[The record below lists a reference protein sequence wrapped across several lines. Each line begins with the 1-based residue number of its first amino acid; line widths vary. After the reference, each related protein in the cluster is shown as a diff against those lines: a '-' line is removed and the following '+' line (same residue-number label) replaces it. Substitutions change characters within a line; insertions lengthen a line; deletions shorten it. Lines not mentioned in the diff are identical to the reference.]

1 MKRKLFI
8 ILGLFLFILGGILLY
23 LKFRYRFF
31 DKNKTIF
38 KSCERVSIVSS
49 LDGEAQEAFFY
60 PAKSTQPLIVSLH
73 SWGTNFTQAD
83 SLVLFAVEK
92 GWNYIHPDY
101 RGQQWEKNSCCYP
114 ASVQDIDDA
123 IDYSIRH
130 GNVDTSRIYVIGK
143 SGGGS
148 GALAAFLK
156 SKYKSLNCM
165 AWAPI
170 PDYVSWYREVLVN
183 PELKKKYLEK
193 ILLGTNSSDTLN
205 VDEAKLKSP
214 HYFPVRNFSEY
225 QNKKL
230 TIYAGI
236 YDGIKG
242 STSISQPIQFYNHLL
257 QEWNVSDSSVYVD
270 ANEHRYLFKE
280 RKTIFP
286 TGKFLGTRGIVHLE
300 EYKNVKLIIFNGEHE
315 LLLDAAKSELEK

>member
-1 MKRKLFI
+1 MF
-8 ILGLFLFILGGILLY
+8 LGLFLFALGCTLLY

-49 LDGEAQEAFFY
+49 YDGETQEAFFY

-83 SLVLFAVEK
+83 SLVLFAEKK

-123 IDYSIRH
+123 IEYSIKN
-130 GNVDTSRIYVIGK
+130 GNVDTSKIFIIGK
-143 SGGGS
+143 SGGGT
-148 GALAAFLK
+148 GVLAAFLK
-156 SKYKSLNCM
+156 SKYKNLNCM

-183 PELKKKYLEK
+183 QELKEKYLEK

-205 VDEAKLKSP
+205 IDEAKLKSP

-230 TIYAGI
+230 TIYAGV

-242 STSISQPIQFYNHLL
+242 STSISQPIRFYNRLL
-257 QEWNVSDSSVYVD
+257 KEWGVTDSSSYV
-270 ANEHRYLFKE
+270 NIGEHDYLLKE
-280 RKTIFP
+280 RKTISP
-286 TGKFLGTRGIVHLE
+286 TGKLIGKREIVHME
-300 EYKNVKLIIFNGEHE
+300 EYKNVKLIIFKGEHE
-315 LLLDAAKSELEK
+315 LLLAAAESEIEK